1 MKKEDRNRNWIAW
14 IALGLSV
21 IAIVISIIAICISCP
36 HIPELGFDYQGI
48 IIGVLSLL
56 VTILL
61 GWQIYS
67 AIYIKDSL
75 KKEVLKSSAEMVLLA
90 KNTLLKSQLN
100 TLYGLHEGA
109 LRNGDINYIMST
121 LDIMMDIAIQLK
133 DKEIADRIISKIPNL
148 WSLLTKMDLMKTEK
162 NKYNEL
168 KQRIKEFS
176 TKTENAFDIYEKTN
190 YID

>member
-75 KKEVLKSSAEMVLLA
+75 KK
-90 KNTLLKSQLN
+90 
-100 TLYGLHEGA
+100 
-109 LRNGDINYIMST
+109 R
-121 LDIMMDIAIQLK
+121 
-133 DKEIADRIISKIPNL
+133 
-148 WSLLTKMDLMKTEK
+148 
-162 NKYNEL
+162 
-168 KQRIKEFS
+168 F
-176 TKTENAFDIYEKTN
+176 
-190 YID
+190 